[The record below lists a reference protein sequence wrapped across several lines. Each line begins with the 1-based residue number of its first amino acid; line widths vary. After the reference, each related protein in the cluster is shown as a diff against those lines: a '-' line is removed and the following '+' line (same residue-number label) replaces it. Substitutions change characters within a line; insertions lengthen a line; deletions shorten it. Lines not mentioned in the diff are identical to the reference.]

1 MNPGGRNRTG
11 SIRRSSFG
19 HRDRAGTLRT
29 VAFVISCILVA
40 ALLPYAFVLLSCWPS
55 QKERGRWGIG
65 YDNHRPRES
74 QQRFEGWR
82 KRAHDA
88 QLNGHEAF
96 APFAFGLLC
105 AQLVNAPTHVVRGLA
120 MGFLVA
126 RVLHGLFY
134 VLDRP
139 TLRSTVW
146 GFGVLCA
153 LLLYVQA
160 LYQAF

>member
-1 MNPGGRNRTG
+1 M
-11 SIRRSSFG
+11 
-19 HRDRAGTLRT
+19 
-29 VAFVISCILVA
+29 AFVITCILVA
-40 ALLPYAFVLLSCWPS
+40 AVLPYAFVLLSCWPS

-65 YDNHRPRES
+65 YDNHQPRES
-74 QQRFEGWR
+74 QERFQGWR
-82 KRAHDA
+82 KRAHYA

-96 APFAFGLLC
+96 APFALGLLC
-105 AQLVNAPTHVVRGLA
+105 AQLVSAPEQMVRLLA
-120 MGFLVA
+120 LGFLAA

-146 GFGVLCA
+146 GIGVLCA

-160 LYQAF
+160 LYQAL